1 MQYINKIVLVAI
13 VTAKSLTLQAQN
25 SSDIQTKTDTQKDKS
40 YTIEEV
46 IKLKDSLKVQ
56 QKMLIEFKNKW
67 QLNDHI
73 SVIEFQN
80 YFEITVLHSGVNNY
94 TGWAE
99 CYTLDK
105 STGEQKMIWHER
117 PSKLPD
123 LEQDIKK
130 RDKNDK

>member
-1 MQYINKIVLVAI
+1 MQYIIKIVLVAI
-13 VTAKSLTLQAQN
+13 VTSTSLTLQAQN
-25 SSDIQTKTDTQKDKS
+25 SSDIQTKTDTQKNKS
-40 YTIEEV
+40 FAIEEV
-46 IKLKDSLKVQ
+46 IKLKDSLKAQ
-56 QKMLIEFKNKW
+56 QTMLIEFKKKW

-80 YFEITVLHSGVNNY
+80 YFEITVLHSGVNNF

-105 STGEQKMIWHER
+105 STGEQEMIWHER

-130 RDKNDK
+130 TDKNDK

>member
-130 RDKNDK
+130 TDKNDK